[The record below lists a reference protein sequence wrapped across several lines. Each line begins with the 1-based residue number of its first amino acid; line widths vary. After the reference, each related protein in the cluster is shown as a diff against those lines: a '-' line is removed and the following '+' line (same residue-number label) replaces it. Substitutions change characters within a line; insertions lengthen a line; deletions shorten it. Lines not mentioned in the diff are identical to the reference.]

1 MRRPGCGASTRASEA
16 FAPPGSADRWSV
28 HTTKD
33 SETMSHEQIDG
44 GRLNRRDFFRTAG
57 AGVAAATVMMTPRE
71 AAQAQA
77 AAQKAALDRIASN
90 SYPIR
95 PLFKSRVNPGGGARG
110 GAAARGDSAGNPAAA
125 QPPAGGRG
133 AGAGAGA
140 AGGRGAGAGRGA
152 ADAEALAQNP
162 NAARPLAV
170 AEAAATARANNLNTQ
185 QMKEKY
191 GEITMLDFP
200 QFTKDTFPGV
210 THMDLFSSLFGDVTD
225 DSMFLEGPGG
235 RTGGF
240 DPISPSGRKWLDK
253 LADNCAKLGV
263 KVQHISNNAPT
274 NLANYGSP
282 ENDAQRKAGV
292 AMAKRWLEGCAVLG
306 VKSMRMNSPQ
316 ALGPSIRP
324 NAIPRGPGDGYPR
337 NIDIVPLLETAIE
350 SYKEMSDF
358 GGNLGIRV
366 TIENHWGLA
375 ADPMNIRTI
384 IDEVNHPYCEASPD
398 FGNWEHDYMLFNGLK
413 ALAPY
418 SHTNVHAK
426 YWDRWGDKN
435 DVQRS
440 TRIMLAGGFKG
451 TFALEYEQGPLNGVE
466 GAKYLYKE
474 VLAALTTPTP
484 VVG

>member
-1 MRRPGCGASTRASEA
+1 
-16 FAPPGSADRWSV
+16 
-28 HTTKD
+28 
-33 SETMSHEQIDG
+33 MSPLD
-44 GRLNRRDFFRTAG
+44 RRDFLKSAG
-57 AGVAAATVMMTPRE
+57 AGLTAAGIMLTPRE
-71 AAQAQA
+71 RALAQAEA
-77 AAQKAALDRIASN
+77 EKNRLLRIAAC

-95 PLFKSRVNPGGGARG
+95 YIFKNR
-110 GAAARGDSAGNPAAA
+110 AG
-125 QPPAGGRG
+125 GGRG
-133 AGAGAGA
+133 AGGGA
-140 AGGRGAGAGRGA
+140 GRGAGAAAPPAPGPDRAGA
-152 ADAEALAQNP
+152 P
-162 NAARPLAV
+162 
-170 AEAAATARANNLNTQ
+170 ATAPAPGATPAAQLPPRSPSNGGWTTA

-210 THMDLFSSLFGDVTD
+210 THMDIFSGLFGDVTD
-225 DSMFLEGPGG
+225 DSMYAG
-235 RTGGF
+235 RTF
-240 DPISPSGRKWLDK
+240 DPMSPSGRKWLDRLANK
-253 LADNCAKLGV
+253 LVTTGT

-274 NLANYGSP
+274 NLAGP
-282 ENDAQRKAGV
+282 DEALRKEGV
-292 AMAKRWLEGCAVLG
+292 AVAKRWLEGCAVLG

-324 NAIPRGPGDGYPR
+324 NAIPRSNDGYPR
-337 NIDIVPLLETAIE
+337 NLDIVPLLNAAIE
-350 SYKEMSDF
+350 SYKEMADY

-366 TIENHWGLA
+366 TFENHWGLA
-375 ADPMNIRTI
+375 ADPMNIRIMLDTI
-384 IDEVNHPYCEASPD
+384 NHPYCEASPD
-398 FGNWEHDYMLFNGLK
+398 FCNWEHEYMLFNGLK

-451 TFALEYEQGPLNGVE
+451 TFALEYEEGPLNGIE

-484 VVG
+484 VV

>member
-1 MRRPGCGASTRASEA
+1 MRIT
-16 FAPPGSADRWSV
+16 
-28 HTTKD
+28 
-33 SETMSHEQIDG
+33 DG
-44 GRLNRRDFFRTAG
+44 MDRRDFFKTAS
-57 AGVAAATVMMTPRE
+57 AGVAAAATVLTPRE
-71 AAQAQA
+71 AAAAQE

-95 PLFKSRVNPGGGARG
+95 VLFKTRA
-110 GAAARGDSAGNPAAA
+110 NPA
-125 QPPAGGRG
+125 G
-133 AGAGAGA
+133 AA
-140 AGGRGAGAGRGA
+140 AGGRGGGGGRGNAA
-152 ADAEALAQNP
+152 ADAAAATLAANP
-162 NAARPLAV
+162 NAKRPLAV
-170 AEAAATARANNLNTQ
+170 AEAATAARASLPTPA
-185 QMKEKY
+185 QMKAKY

-200 QFTKDTFPGV
+200 AFTKEHFPGV
-210 THMDLFSSLFGDVTD
+210 TRMDIFSSLFGDVTD
-225 DSMFLEGPGG
+225 DTMFFPGANG
-235 RTGGF
+235 RPGGF
-240 DPISPSGRKWLDK
+240 DPLSASGRKWLDQ
-253 LADNCAKLGV
+253 LASALVKTGT

-274 NLANYGSP
+274 NLAAYGSP
-282 ENDAQRKAGV
+282 EEDEKRKAGV

-324 NAIPRGPGDGYPR
+324 NAIERGPGDGYPR
-337 NIDIVPLLETAIE
+337 NIDIVPLLDAAIE
-350 SYKEMSDF
+350 SYKEMADF

-366 TIENHWGLA
+366 TLENHWGLA

-398 FGNWEHDYMLFNGLK
+398 FGNWEHEYMLFNGLK

-426 YWDRWGDKN
+426 FWDRWGQKN

-466 GAKYLYKE
+466 GAKFLYRE